1 MTAAAL
7 LLCRVETPVGVFSPH
22 RFSPSVLCSSFFA
35 SVSPPVFS
43 FFFLFPFFL
52 LLYSPM
58 SSATTPAVVT
68 NGGVA
73 YGARLLGHLIMRW
86 VASDFGSKARGRRDK
101 GKKTKKLLFPYCTSR
116 GRRRRN
122 SAALKRHRFVS
133 SSSSSFLKTHE
144 TASFCLKRA
153 VSFK

>member
-1 MTAAAL
+1 MA
-7 LLCRVETPVGVFSPH
+7 
-22 RFSPSVLCSSFFA
+22 
-35 SVSPPVFS
+35 
-43 FFFLFPFFL
+43 
-52 LLYSPM
+52 
-58 SSATTPAVVT
+58 PAVVA

-101 GKKTKKLLFPYCTSR
+101 GKKTKKLLFPCCTSR

-122 SAALKRHRFVS
+122 NAALKRHRFVS
-133 SSSSSFLKTHE
+133 SFFFKKRHE
-144 TASFCLKRA
+144 TTSFFLKRA